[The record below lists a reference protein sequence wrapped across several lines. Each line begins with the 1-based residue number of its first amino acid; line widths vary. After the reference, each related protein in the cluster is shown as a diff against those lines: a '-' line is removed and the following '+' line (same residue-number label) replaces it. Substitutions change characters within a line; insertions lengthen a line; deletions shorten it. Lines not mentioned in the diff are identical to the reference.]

1 MSLHTTQTEQMSTV
15 LTRRGKKSRILR
27 VRIYAR
33 TADLSV
39 SRLPADCV
47 REQVI
52 LHHAPDAVEPAL
64 YAETVSIPLLSRL
77 PPGEHLEDRRGKPEG
92 CAADVMET
100 GWKESVS
107 AAVEPEY

>member
-1 MSLHTTQTEQMSTV
+1 MNQTVMRMKQ
-15 LTRRGKKSRILR
+15 RKARQSRTLW

-33 TADLSV
+33 TVGLSV
-39 SRLPADCV
+39 SRLHADCAP
-47 REQVI
+47 EPEI
-52 LHHAPDAVEPAL
+52 LHLALDAGGPAL

-77 PPGEHLEDRRGKPEG
+77 PPEEHRGKPEE

-107 AAVEPEY
+107 AVVEPEY

>member
-1 MSLHTTQTEQMSTV
+1 MNQTVMRMKQ
-15 LTRRGKKSRILR
+15 RKARQSRTLW

-77 PPGEHLEDRRGKPEG
+77 PPEEHLEDRRGKPEE